1 MHDNEIK
8 PATRRQLEK
17 LAETRGVLVEDL
29 VASILQDAVSV
40 TSSVSEVSVTGAKPP
55 VRPVAVAG

>member
-40 TSSVSEVSVTGAKPP
+40 TSSASEVSVTGAKSPA
-55 VRPVAVAG
+55 RPVAVAG